1 MSKDRNIH
9 PARTNQK
16 LYFARL
22 QLAQMDAALADSNS
36 FDSEPRAHSSREAA
50 IWHLHSGL
58 GAFMQELSRFYKV
71 QPAVSTPEALAEAMA
86 QRSQVS
92 PEAQILLQLADSP
105 QSWLACLRQ
114 LHAACYLP
122 VALPDIATDDDT
134 PARIAIPVI
143 MTAEDAPLSEPDR
156 AMLAHIHQAL
166 TQAIREFR
174 AELVEF

>member
-1 MSKDRNIH
+1 MSKDRNIY

-22 QLAQMDAALADSNS
+22 QITQMEAALADSAA
-36 FDSEPRAHSSREAA
+36 FDSEPRALSSREAA
-50 IWHLHSGL
+50 IWHLHSAL

-71 QPAVSTPEALAEAMA
+71 QPAVTTPEAMAAAMA

-92 PEAQILLQLADSP
+92 PEAQILLQLAADP
-105 QSWLACLRQ
+105 LGWLAQLRA

-122 VALPDIATDDDT
+122 VALPELASDDES
-134 PARIAIPVI
+134 PARIAIPLV
-143 MTAEDAPLSEPDR
+143 MTTEDSPLSEPDR
-156 AMLAHIHQAL
+156 AMLARIHQAL

>member
-22 QLAQMDAALADSNS
+22 QIAQMEAALADSQA
-36 FDSEPRAHSSREAA
+36 FDSEPRALGSREAA
-50 IWHLHSGL
+50 IWHLHSAL

-71 QPAVSTPEALAEAMA
+71 QPAVTTPEAMATAMA

-92 PEAQILLQLADSP
+92 PEAQILLQLLEDP
-105 QSWLACLRQ
+105 QSWLSRLRA
-114 LHAACYLP
+114 LHDACYLP
-122 VALPDIATDDDT
+122 VALPDIAVEDES
-134 PARIAIPVI
+134 PARIAIPLV
-143 MTAEDAPLSEPDR
+143 MTTEDAPLSQPDR
-156 AMLAHIHQAL
+156 ALLVQIQQSL

>member
-22 QLAQMDAALADSNS
+22 QIMQMEAALADSTA
-36 FDSEPRAHSSREAA
+36 FDSEPRALSSREAA
-50 IWHLHSGL
+50 IWHLHSAL

-71 QPAVSTPEALAEAMA
+71 QPAVTTPEAMAEAMA
-86 QRSQVS
+86 GRGQVS
-92 PEAQILLQLADSP
+92 PEAQILLQLAEDA
-105 QSWLACLRQ
+105 QSWLSRLRS
-114 LHAACYLP
+114 LHAACYQP
-122 VALPDIATDDDT
+122 VALTELVTDDES
-134 PARIAIPVI
+134 PARIAIPLV
-143 MTAEDAPLSEPDR
+143 MTTEDSPLSEPDR
-156 AMLAHIHQAL
+156 DLLVRIHQSL